1 MTIREKMKKG
11 LLYTDN
17 GEGLNEERI
26 QCKEL
31 IYDYNLTRPSE
42 QNKRKSLLK
51 ELLGDMGENV
61 WIEPLFIWPTE
72 KMFILAIFLR

>member
-31 IYDYNLTRPSE
+31 IYDYNLTRS
-42 QNKRKSLLK
+42 KRTKQK
-51 ELLGDMGENV
+51 KK
-61 WIEPLFIWPTE
+61 FI
-72 KMFILAIFLR
+72 KRIARRHG